1 MKTALVTGASS
12 GIGKEFTHLLA
23 KEKYNLVITAR
34 SEGKLNEIAEELTN
48 THGVEVIVIPFDLSE
63 PNGGIA
69 FYKELQNRKIEVS
82 VLINN
87 AGYGDFGAFVT
98 TDEKKTVDM
107 MNLNMVNL
115 TELTLAYSKE
125 MVAKNEGM
133 ILNVASTAAFQPMP
147 KFATYAATKA
157 YVLHLTEAI
166 HFELRETNV
175 NVCALCPGPTST
187 GFEAAANMDSSPLF
201 DKNAMSAKK
210 VAKIGYAGLKKNN
223 VIIIPGFKN
232 RLFAFM
238 ANATPFRKFTVWV
251 TNKMV

>member
-12 GIGKEFTHLLA
+12 GIGKEFAELLA
-23 KEKYNLVITAR
+23 KDKYNLVITAR
-34 SEGKLNEIAEELTN
+34 SEDKLNEIAKELN
-48 THGVEVIVIPFDLSE
+48 SAYGIEVTVIPFDLAE
-63 PNGGIA
+63 PNAGITL
-69 FYKELQNRKIEVS
+69 YEELQNRNITIN

-87 AGYGDFGAFVT
+87 AGYGDFGVFTT

-115 TELTLAYSKE
+115 TELTLVYSKE
-125 MVAKNEGM
+125 MVARNEGM
-133 ILNVASTAAFQPMP
+133 ILNIASTAAFQPMP

-166 HFELRETNV
+166 HFELKGTNV
-175 NVCALCPGPTST
+175 KVCALCPGPTKT
-187 GFEAAANMDSSPLF
+187 GFEAAANMDNSPLF

-210 VAKIGYAGLKKNN
+210 VALIGYKGLKKNK

-232 RLFAFM
+232 KLFAFM
-238 ANATPFRKFTVWV
+238 ANATPFRKFVVWV
-251 TNKMV
+251 TSKMV